1 MQVTGMIIIV
11 SQAHMYGKTS
21 NFKHM
26 YFNAYQLYL
35 IIRGIIIFNYIIWL
49 PYAKGAALKRQKKN
63 NNNWMVV
70 TLVRYH
76 FFWGGNPAAISGKK
90 P

>member
-35 IIRGIIIFNYIIWL
+35 IIRGIIIFNYII
-49 PYAKGAALKRQKKN
+49 
-63 NNNWMVV
+63 
-70 TLVRYH
+70 
-76 FFWGGNPAAISGKK
+76 
-90 P
+90 